1 MRLSLAMV
9 FIVFGGIK
17 VWPASAAAAV
27 VENTV
32 FFFAHPEFFWV
43 LGVWEFL
50 VGIMLLHKRTLRAG
64 AWLFFFQM
72 AGTLLGLIF
81 FPEGTWKI
89 FPIYPTAIGTYIIK
103 NFIFLG
109 AAMVLVIG
117 YTGSDVRE
125 PPVDKLKSDM
135 VKDLA
140 MKFHWALS
148 TWVPRHSLTFLRG
161 TVVFLLLAF
170 GIKGMAGLGATGTL
184 QNIQLALAETGLV
197 LPVST
202 VAIGIG
208 ALKFA
213 SGALLISNSKKMMT
227 YATAVLGVYIGIGL
241 LPMFLRPD
249 LAFYKGWL
257 VAPDFPTLWFLKDT
271 VTLGA
276 VWVIR
281 DVDHTWDLS
290 KTLSAG
296 RDSMQVLLTWFGF
309 DPDEMG
315 ADEQPEFTPEEQPS
329 RAR

>member
-1 MRLSLAMV
+1 
-9 FIVFGGIK
+9 
-17 VWPASAAAAV
+17 
-27 VENTV
+27 
-32 FFFAHPEFFWV
+32 
-43 LGVWEFL
+43 
-50 VGIMLLHKRTLRAG
+50 
-64 AWLFFFQM
+64 
-72 AGTLLGLIF
+72 
-81 FPEGTWKI
+81 
-89 FPIYPTAIGTYIIK
+89 
-103 NFIFLG
+103 
-109 AAMVLVIG
+109 
-117 YTGSDVRE
+117 
-125 PPVDKLKSDM
+125 
-135 VKDLA
+135 
-140 MKFHWALS
+140 MKFHWVLS

-170 GIKGMAGLGATGTL
+170 GVKGMAGLGATGTL
-184 QNIQLALAETGLV
+184 QNIQLAIAETGLV

-213 SGALLISNSKKMMT
+213 SGALLLSNSKKMMT
-227 YATAVLGVYIGIGL
+227 YATAVLGVYIAIGL

-281 DVDHTWDLS
+281 DVDHSWDLT
-290 KTLSAG
+290 KLVSAS
-296 RDSMQVLLTWFGF
+296 RDSTQVLLTWFGL

-315 ADEQPEFTPEEQPS
+315 ADDKPEFATDEQPT